1 LSPTDSATAIVVDA
15 PIRTGSSSEA
25 KRVIVQIT
33 VEDVKTALT
42 TLQLADKLVGQFKGY
57 FSKKQ
62 KQQIAKAGASLI
74 RAATDE
80 EINTYDTPQRQQVRR
95 AAGKV
100 FVAKKKRFPRRGG
113 PKKASSTFRK

>member
-1 LSPTDSATAIVVDA
+1 M
-15 PIRTGSSSEA
+15 GSDM
-25 KRVIVQIT
+25 IT
-33 VEDVKTALT
+33 FENAEQALT
-42 TLQLADKLVGQFKGY
+42 TLQLAAKLVGQFKGY

-62 KQQIAKAGASLI
+62 KQQIAKAAASLI

-100 FVAKKKRFPRRGG
+100 LVAKKKRFPRRGR
-113 PKKASSTFRK
+113 PKKASSKFQK